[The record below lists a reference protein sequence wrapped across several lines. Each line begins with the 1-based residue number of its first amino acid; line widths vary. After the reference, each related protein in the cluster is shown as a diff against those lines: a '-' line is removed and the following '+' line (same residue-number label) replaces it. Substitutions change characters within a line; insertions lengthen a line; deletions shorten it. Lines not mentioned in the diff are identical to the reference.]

1 MTPDDW
7 LRAHAYLQPLA
18 HLEAQ
23 VEDALERTET
33 GRPAIPSWVAYAAE
47 FGAGVPLL
55 SSAEAAVDLEPMGAA
70 VVALVS
76 TLARTPLGERL
87 APAIRHLEGEL
98 RAEPNPAL
106 RAAEWLIGD
115 ETFTPSSPGLL
126 RFLGWKAGARHL
138 APLVDAFA
146 GWRDDER
153 WLRSYCPTCGSK
165 PAMAQ
170 LVGLDPGRKRFL
182 ACGCCRTRWQY
193 TRTRCPFCEEDPQRI
208 AVVTFEGEAG
218 LRLDSCTSCKGY
230 LKTLEGG
237 KDGDFLLADWTS
249 LHLDVAARDRGLE
262 RKAASLYELGTST
275 AAAE

>member
-1 MTPDDW
+1 MTSNDW

-18 HLEAQ
+18 SLEAD
-23 VEDALERTET
+23 VDAAL
-33 GRPAIPSWVAYAAE
+33 GRIESGSPAIPSWDAYAAD

-55 SSAEAAVDLEPMGAA
+55 SSAEAAVDLEPLGAA
-70 VVALVS
+70 AVALVA
-76 TLARTPLGERL
+76 TLAKAPLAGPFALGIREL
-87 APAIRHLEGEL
+87 AAEL
-98 RAEPNPAL
+98 RAQPRAAL
-106 RAAEWLIGD
+106 RAAEWLLGD
-115 ETFTPSSPGLL
+115 EGFAPSPPGLL
-126 RFLGWKAGARHL
+126 RFLGWRAGARHL

-146 GWRDDER
+146 GWRDEER

-170 LVGLDPGRKRFL
+170 LLGIDPGRKRFL
-182 ACGCCRTRWQY
+182 VCGCCRTRWQFN
-193 TRTRCPFCEEDPQRI
+193 RTRCPFCEEDPQRI

-237 KDGDFLLADWTS
+237 KDEEFLLSDWTS

-262 RKAASLYELGTST
+262 RKAASLYELGTAK